1 MTTNNPLP
9 TVQRMFEA
17 FAKGDL
23 DRLLET
29 VHPDSRWTY
38 VGANPRISKRVYV
51 GREDVRKFFGK
62 IIQNLTITTFHPREF
77 VTEDDTV
84 VVIGFESGKVTATGH
99 PFRNEWVQKYVVQDD
114 LITEMEEYNIQVYDT
129 VSASAPNVSR
139 T

>member
-23 DRLLET
+23 DRVLET

-51 GREDVRKFFGK
+51 GQKDVRKFFGK
-62 IIQNLTITTFHPREF
+62 IIQNFDITTFHPREF
-77 VTEDDTV
+77 VTENDTV
-84 VVIGFESGKVTATGH
+84 VVIGFESGAATATGH
-99 PFRNEWVQKYVVQDD
+99 PFRNEWVKKFVVQDD
-114 LITEMEEYNIQVYDT
+114 LITEMEEYNIQVDT
-129 VSASAPNVSR
+129 TS
-139 T
+139 

>member
-23 DRLLET
+23 DQLLET

-38 VGANPRISKRVYV
+38 VGANPRPAKSVYV
-51 GREDVRKFFGK
+51 GPDGVRKFFGK

-77 VTEDDTV
+77 VTENDTV
-84 VVIGFESGKVTATGH
+84 VVIGFESGTVTATGH
-99 PFRNEWVQKYVVQDD
+99 RFRNEWVQKYVVHDD
-114 LITEMEEYNIQVYDT
+114 LITEMEEYNIQVDT
-129 VSASAPNVSR
+129 TS
-139 T
+139 

>member
-9 TVQRMFEA
+9 TVQRMLEA

-29 VHPDSRWTY
+29 VHPDSRLTY
-38 VGANPRISKRVYV
+38 VGANPRPAKRVYV
-51 GREDVRKFFGK
+51 GRKDVRKFFGK

-77 VTEDDTV
+77 VTENDTV
-84 VVIGFESGKVTATGH
+84 VVIGFESGTVTATGH

-114 LITEMEEYNIQVYDT
+114 LITEMEEYNIQVDT
-129 VSASAPNVSR
+129 TP
-139 T
+139 